1 MYKNYCR
8 RILVGSALVG
18 VGCEGEPVSYLSVI
32 STFFVYANWFPNLY
46 PIYSVLE
53 FPAFHI
59 LADTWYW
66 HTTNFLIIYWVF
78 HGISLWIQLAFHWFL
93 TDDHISSF
101 YWLILNWFKL
111 MCLIDMLKSNFRM
124 KLNIIY
130 FNVKP
135 ILYSWNDP
143 NLVTVYYPWLS
154 FLYLAWFSLLICV
167 CLCYFLNWVWF
178 KYNLTWVS
186 GV

>member
-32 STFFVYANWFPNLY
+32 STLFVYANWFPNLY

-66 HTTNFLIIYWVF
+66 HTTNFLIIY
-78 HGISLWIQLAFHWFL
+78 
-93 TDDHISSF
+93 
-101 YWLILNWFKL
+101 
-111 MCLIDMLKSNFRM
+111 CIDLK
-124 KLNIIY
+124 Y
-130 FNVKP
+130 
-135 ILYSWNDP
+135 
-143 NLVTVYYPWLS
+143 
-154 FLYLAWFSLLICV
+154 
-167 CLCYFLNWVWF
+167 
-178 KYNLTWVS
+178 
-186 GV
+186 